1 MAKNL
6 QTIMVCRFLVD
17 VWQLFTG
24 SLWRHDD
31 GYLGQCGDS
40 FFQLSHVLGPTLGPI
55 GGRFITDS
63 YLGWRWIA
71 WSTLIMWSFTGLVAL
86 CVVPETYSPLLRT
99 LHRPALAEIG
109 KKVVPKDRLVDMMI
123 TSILLPVC
131 LFWFGWT
138 SSRHIVWVPQVL
150 AGAPMGMGILIIFMQ
165 GLNYVIDVYGISANS
180 AIAANVFIRSVL
192 GGSDV
197 PQPRC

>member
-55 GGRFITDS
+55 GAYPVFFDEVRGWAHEGGTALPFAGILAGVLFGACITIYNTKARFSRKLAKYGR
-63 YLGWRWIA
+63 
-71 WSTLIMWSFTGLVAL
+71 
-86 CVVPETYSPLLRT
+86 
-99 LHRPALAEIG
+99 
-109 KKVVPKDRLVDMMI
+109 VVPKDRLVDMMI